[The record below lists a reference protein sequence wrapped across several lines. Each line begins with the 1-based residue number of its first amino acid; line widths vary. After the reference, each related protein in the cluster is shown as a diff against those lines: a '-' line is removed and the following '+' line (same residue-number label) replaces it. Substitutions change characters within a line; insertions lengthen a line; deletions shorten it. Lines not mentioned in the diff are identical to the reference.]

1 MPYAD
6 PVKAKEYW
14 KAYNQRDDVKAKKLK
29 YSLEWIKRNYEKKKK
44 YQQEYYDANKEK
56 IRPLLRERARKYR
69 KEHPER
75 VKETQRKRL
84 KEREAYIKEYRQRD
98 YAKVNQREICSKRRA
113 LLIRTSKFELN
124 NYGNILKLFK
134 LSNKKAKETGRDYHI
149 DHIVPLQGRLVSG
162 FHISGNL
169 RVVLGHTNLN
179 KHNHYTARDEALIQ
193 RRMVKDWIANG
204 VDFKLYKPKKRKPS
218 AKRNQRKT

>member
-6 PVKAKEYW
+6 PVKRKEYQD
-14 KAYNQRDDVKAKKLK
+14 AYNQRDDVKVKKLE
-29 YSLEWIKRNYEKKKK
+29 YCVEWVKRNYEKKKK
-44 YQQEYYDANKEK
+44 YQREYYDANKEK
-56 IRPLLRERARKYR
+56 IRPLHREHSRKYR

-98 YAKVNQREICSKRRA
+98 YAKVNQRERCSKRRA
-113 LLIRTSKFELN
+113 LEIRTSKFEIN

-134 LSNKKAKETGRDYHI
+134 LSNKKTKETGRDYHI
-149 DHIVPLQGRLVSG
+149 DHIAPLQGRLVSG

-169 RVVLGHTNLN
+169 RVVLADTNLS

-204 VDFKLYKPKKRKPS
+204 VKFKLNKPKKR
-218 AKRNQRKT
+218 